1 MPDITWRATTGTD
14 GNTAAN
20 WSTGALPTS
29 SDVVIFDNTAVADCV
44 FTTLND
50 RTFQK
55 IKIMSNF
62 ARTVTFG
69 SQTITLTDG
78 IGLEIYVAGK
88 LKADSGSVFDFTGTP
103 DGVAYSDD
111 GTTTEQPKHV
121 IKIDST
127 NDTDLNTSSTGM
139 FDTSGSRSNTTFV
152 FKNTS
157 SSLKM
162 YLMNG
167 VYPHLTFEPT
177 AATTLDTRNTYETYT
192 ASAVTT
198 LTTLNKFGK
207 VSMLNLNV
215 SDIDITVQA
224 QSHTFDDLNKIY
236 KIKGSIVGIGASI
249 FDWGYATLELEP
261 TANSTLPTTGNTTFG
276 SSTSLFKAHYHKLV
290 IDESS
295 TGSYYYKIA
304 SNQRLYCNELEVN
317 GRLYG
322 DADYNDPNGKTAEIH
337 TMKSPIISGDWN
349 FQQISDGVYRVRG
362 TEELLPTAN
371 GGTGVRSAAN
381 GTLLIG
387 NGRGFSNASLASGSG
402 IEVSNGAGTITL
414 KPIHPLYYVEGSLD
428 TNTDVAFNI
437 PNEVGGAAPTS
448 MVVPYAGTV
457 MVVSMIFSGTISG
470 SALDTF
476 TIRKIA
482 ASDSSTTDKDF
493 AFTANTLNNNNSKV
507 ISGSDV
513 TLAFSAGD
521 KLQFR
526 RKSGTTD
533 LNNAQA
539 VVWVQ
544 FD

>member
-14 GNTAAN
+14 GNIAAN

-29 SDVVIFDNTAVADCV
+29 SDVVIFDNTAVADCI

-111 GTTTEQPKHV
+111 GTTTGQPKHV

-215 SDIDITVQA
+215 SDTDITVQA

-322 DADYNDPNGKTAEIH
+322 DADYNDANGKTAEIH

-371 GGTGVRSAAN
+371 GGTGLRS
-381 GTLLIG
+381 GFDYFLL
-387 NGRGFSNASLASGSG
+387 
-402 IEVSNGAGTITL
+402 
-414 KPIHPLYYVEGSLD
+414 HPLYFTEANLD
-428 TNTDVAFNI
+428 TNTDRAFNI
-437 PNEVGGAAPTS
+437 PNEIGGAYPS
-448 MVVPYAGTV
+448 SHPMPFSGVVKAVAFAFT
-457 MVVSMIFSGTISG
+457 GTISG
-470 SALDTF
+470 TASNTF
-476 TIRKIA
+476 SIRRTL
-482 ASDSSTTDKDF
+482 ASDSSTTDLDF
-493 AFTANTLNNNNSKV
+493 SFAANTLNNNNTK
-507 ISGSDV
+507 IITGSGV
-513 TLAFSAGD
+513 EHPFSAGD
-521 KLQFR
+521 KVSLR
-526 RKSGTTD
+526 RKTGTTD
-533 LNNAQA
+533 FNNAQA
-539 VVWVQ
+539 TVWVQ